1 MSGRVCDG
9 RRGKGERP
17 YGGREDCA
25 SMGAVEV
32 AGVRARAC
40 AWPKWGA
47 KCHHFGEGQ
56 PHLGGVLPTGW
67 LLGGLAPRL
76 HLWPVCYVQKHPH
89 ARSQGTAGS
98 TTVSHR
104 VAQGNLSQRGV
115 RAPGGERL
123 MQREH
128 RQGRKVLPSLG
139 TALLG
144 CDLSA
149 AQGALPCMQPNHPCC
164 SHVLLTCTAPS
175 SSALWALLQGLQGR
189 LSHCGTSSP
198 EPAINEG
205 PFACHLSGLI
215 RRAAPLFPSPTLADL
230 LASHTHRSK
239 TQRYRGSYQHIL
251 TKLMSAFLLRRVN
264 QQANT
269 TYCPNRS
276 QPSSKIWGTV
286 GAA

>member
-1 MSGRVCDG
+1 MSSFRRRTASPGRC
-9 RRGKGERP
+9 
-17 YGGREDCA
+17 
-25 SMGAVEV
+25 S
-32 AGVRARAC
+32 
-40 AWPKWGA
+40 
-47 KCHHFGEGQ
+47 
-56 PHLGGVLPTGW
+56 PHW
-67 LLGGLAPRL
+67 LAPRRSCSSSPSVARL
-76 HLWPVCYVQKHPH
+76 LCTETSTRLFPGHGWIHHGLTPRGSGKPVAAWC
-89 ARSQGTAGS
+89 ARPG
-98 TTVSHR
+98 
-104 VAQGNLSQRGV
+104 
-115 RAPGGERL
+115 GGERL
-123 MQREH
+123 MHREH
-128 RQGRKVLPSLG
+128 RQGRKVLPSPG

-144 CDLSA
+144 CDLCA
-149 AQGALPCMQPNHPCC
+149 AQGALPCMPPNHPCC

-175 SSALWALLQGLQGR
+175 SSTLWALLQGLQGR

-215 RRAAPLFPSPTLADL
+215 RRAAPLFPSPALAD

-251 TKLMSAFLLRRVN
+251 TKLTSAFLLRRVN

>member
-1 MSGRVCDG
+1 MSSFRRRTASPG
-9 RRGKGERP
+9 RRSPR
-17 YGGREDCA
+17 
-25 SMGAVEV
+25 
-32 AGVRARAC
+32 
-40 AWPKWGA
+40 W
-47 KCHHFGEGQ
+47 
-56 PHLGGVLPTGW
+56 
-67 LLGGLAPRL
+67 LAPRRSCSSS
-76 HLWPVCYVQKHPH
+76 PSV
-89 ARSQGTAGS
+89 ARLLCTETS
-98 TTVSHR
+98 TRLFPGHGRIHHGLTPR
-104 VAQGNLSQRGV
+104 GNLSQRGV
-115 RAPGGERL
+115 HAPGGERL
-123 MQREH
+123 MHRGH

-144 CDLSA
+144 CDLCA
-149 AQGALPCMQPNHPCC
+149 AQGALPCMPPDRPCC
-164 SHVLLTCTAPS
+164 SRVLLTRTAPS
-175 SSALWALLQGLQGR
+175 FSALRALLQGLQGR
-189 LSHCGTSSP
+189 LSHCGTSQP

-215 RRAAPLFPSPTLADL
+215 RRAAPLFPSPALAGL

-251 TKLMSAFLLRRVN
+251 TKLTSAFLLQRVN